1 MPMDVTQCVFKEAA
15 TFAVV
20 IVVATVGATKEDI
33 QMQAGNLTS
42 QVGLELEE
50 YMLYIRIY

>member
-1 MPMDVTQCVFKEAA
+1 MSIDVTQCVFKEAA

-33 QMQAGNLTS
+33 QMQAGDLTR
-42 QVGLELEE
+42 QVGVELEE
-50 YMLYIRIY
+50 